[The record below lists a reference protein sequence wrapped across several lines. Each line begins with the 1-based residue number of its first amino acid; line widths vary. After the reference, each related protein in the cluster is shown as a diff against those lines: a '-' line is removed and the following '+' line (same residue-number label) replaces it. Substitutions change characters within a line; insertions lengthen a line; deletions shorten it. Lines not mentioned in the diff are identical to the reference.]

1 MFHKGGDGKPRGFG
15 FSGFSIHRKGTSIET
30 HMAQM
35 GYNIPGL
42 GGRGYGSSTALGKK
56 RVKSEEE

>member
-15 FSGFSIHRKGTSIET
+15 FGGFNIQRKGTSIET

-35 GYNIPGL
+35 GFTGAM
-42 GGRGYGSSTALGKK
+42 GGRGYGPSTSIGKK